1 MSRATTGPIRAPSEA
16 WIVSEFETIRDTSGT
31 APLTEAGVDT
41 REGRTTPSAG
51 GNILL
56 GWLTVNLPASTDTDL
71 AADLRLAVGRLA
83 RRLRQLQLAGLTA
96 SKVSAL
102 ASVDRLGPVR
112 LGDLAAAE
120 GVSSPTL
127 TKLVDSLEAEGLV
140 ARSADATDRRAT
152 RVALTPAGRL
162 RLKQIR
168 SDRDA
173 FLEQR
178 LAQLTREERAT
189 LLAAIPV
196 LRDLAAEGER

>member
-1 MSRATTGPIRAPSEA
+1 
-16 WIVSEFETIRDTSGT
+16 
-31 APLTEAGVDT
+31 
-41 REGRTTPSAG
+41 
-51 GNILL
+51 
-56 GWLTVNLPASTDTDL
+56 VNGPASTDTDL

-178 LAQLTREERAT
+178 LAQLTPDERAT

-196 LRDLAAEGER
+196 LRDLAAEGDR